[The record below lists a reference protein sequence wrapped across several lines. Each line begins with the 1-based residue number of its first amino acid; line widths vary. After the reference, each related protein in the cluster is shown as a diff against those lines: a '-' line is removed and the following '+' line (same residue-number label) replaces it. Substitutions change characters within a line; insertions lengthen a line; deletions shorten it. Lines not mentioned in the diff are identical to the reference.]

1 MFRIFFLAPSGGTFS
16 FLDSDLS
23 APWKLKI
30 CELCSKCMEKIREN
44 QRDRKWLKM
53 KFWLK
58 NVKRSHRLISTWFRA
73 KSFSTKPRARII
85 LTKPLLPIARRNSLN
100 RERIRGY
107 NEEPTILI
115 PFRGIVRSDPHF
127 QPSLIARVRWESLAG
142 ARDGLGWSAGATRI
156 DIKMRDF
163 SASRRN

>member
-1 MFRIFFLAPSGGTFS
+1 MRVVPDTGEEIA
-16 FLDSDLS
+16 
-23 APWKLKI
+23 
-30 CELCSKCMEKIREN
+30 EN
-44 QRDRKWLKM
+44 RDRSTIK
-53 KFWLK
+53 
-58 NVKRSHRLISTWFRA
+58 SEISLNS
-73 KSFSTKPRARII
+73 KKSSIDSNLVPSFSTKLYIYIYRTRIV
-85 LTKPLLPIARRNSLN
+85 LTKPLLRIARRNSLN

-127 QPSLIARVRWESLAG
+127 QPSLIARARGESLAG
-142 ARDGLGWSAGATRI
+142 ARDGLGWFVGATWI

>member
-1 MFRIFFLAPSGGTFS
+1 MYIYTL
-16 FLDSDLS
+16 
-23 APWKLKI
+23 
-30 CELCSKCMEKIREN
+30 
-44 QRDRKWLKM
+44 
-53 KFWLK
+53 
-58 NVKRSHRLISTWFRA
+58 
-73 KSFSTKPRARII
+73 RII

-127 QPSLIARVRWESLAG
+127 QPSLIARARGESLAG
-142 ARDGLGWSAGATRI
+142 ARDGLGWFVGATRI

-163 SASRRN
+163 SASRRNFKVRRGTTVRAAYVN